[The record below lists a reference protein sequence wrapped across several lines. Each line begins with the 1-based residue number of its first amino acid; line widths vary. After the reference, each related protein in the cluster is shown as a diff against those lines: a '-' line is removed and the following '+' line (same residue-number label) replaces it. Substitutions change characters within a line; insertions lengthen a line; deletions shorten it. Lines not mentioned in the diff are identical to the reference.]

1 MSSQSSRFEFR
12 WQPSVLLRVFY
23 LSIQLLAL
31 IALWVVDLPLWASAG
46 ATLLCALHGAWVL
59 PRYVVLTAPEALTA
73 LRRVEDDWQ
82 LWSDAQGWQSIQLL
96 PDSLAL
102 PWLIVLRFCWANA
115 SPGNVARTRMARARA
130 AHTICIPRDAMAGAE
145 HRRFRVRLKF
155 SQRRWAA
162 AE

>member
-12 WQPSVLLRVFY
+12 WQSSVLLRAFY

-31 IALWVVDLPLWASAG
+31 IALWVVDLPFWASAG
-46 ATLLCALHGAWVL
+46 VTLLCALHAAWVF
-59 PRYVVLTAPEALTA
+59 PRSVSLSAPAALTA

-82 LWSDAQGWQSIQLL
+82 LWSDARGWQSIQLL

-102 PWLIVLRFCWANA
+102 PWLIVLRFCWVNA
-115 SPGNVARTRMARARA
+115 PPGHTACTQMAHAYA
-130 AHTICIPRDAMAGAE
+130 SHTICIPCDAMAAAE

-155 SQRRWAA
+155 SQRRWVV